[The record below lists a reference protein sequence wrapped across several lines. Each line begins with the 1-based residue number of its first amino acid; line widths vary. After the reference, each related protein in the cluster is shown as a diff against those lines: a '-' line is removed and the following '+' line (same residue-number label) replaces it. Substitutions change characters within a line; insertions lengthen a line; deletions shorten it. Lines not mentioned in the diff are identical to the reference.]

1 MDFKLDLS
9 SFGTPTPTLDP
20 SHTYDCIIIGG
31 GPAALSAL
39 LYTKRK
45 QMDTALITGDIG
57 GQIVQ
62 SSTIENWLGTP
73 EIASSSLVNNFFSH
87 VDTFGAPIKKETF
100 VLSMVLKGAV
110 KKIICSD
117 GNTYSAQTVIIAT
130 GKSPRKLGIPGEES
144 LTGRGVAY
152 CTTCDGPAFK
162 GKHVVVVGGGN
173 SGVEASLDILSY
185 ASKLTVVQNLEDLT
199 ADGVLSDKLKSN
211 PTVEI
216 FYNSVC
222 VEVVGKG
229 SVEGL
234 KIKSTTN
241 NLEHTID
248 CDGVFIEIGL
258 IPASSFAPAEIKNP
272 SGEIEV
278 DAACA
283 TKIPGV
289 FAAGDVTTVPYKQVV
304 IAAGEG
310 AKAALSAHGY
320 LMSLPK

>member
-9 SFGTPTPTLDP
+9 SFGAPTPTLDP

-31 GPAALSAL
+31 GPAALNAL

-73 EIASSSLVNNFFSH
+73 EIASSDLVNSFFSH
-87 VDTFGAPIKKETF
+87 VDSFGAPVKKETF
-100 VLSMVLKGAV
+100 VQSMALQGTV

-117 GNTYSAQTVIIAT
+117 GNSYSAKTVIIAT
-130 GKSPRKLGIPGEES
+130 GKNPRKLGVPGEES

-211 PTVEI
+211 PAVEI

-241 NLEHTID
+241 NLEHIIV

-258 IPASSFAPAEIKNP
+258 IPASSFAPPEIKNFT
-272 SGEIEV
+272 GEIV
-278 DAACA
+278 IDAACA

-310 AKAALSAHGY
+310 AKAALSSHAY
-320 LMSLPK
+320 LINLPS